1 MHLRAEGI
9 ERFQNTG
16 GLPPEG
22 VKFLGRWTRAD
33 FGGGFDL
40 LETDGTKKLLE
51 FAYVWGDLMDSKI
64 FPVLDDQEL
73 SAAPESARK

>member
-1 MHLRAEGI
+1 MRFSAPSQRSPPLGARAAMHLRAEGI
-9 ERFQNTG
+9 ERFQSTG

-22 VKFLGRWTRAD
+22 VKFLGNGTRAD

-51 FAYVWGDLMDSKI
+51 FAYVWGDLMD
-64 FPVLDDQEL
+64 
-73 SAAPESARK
+73 